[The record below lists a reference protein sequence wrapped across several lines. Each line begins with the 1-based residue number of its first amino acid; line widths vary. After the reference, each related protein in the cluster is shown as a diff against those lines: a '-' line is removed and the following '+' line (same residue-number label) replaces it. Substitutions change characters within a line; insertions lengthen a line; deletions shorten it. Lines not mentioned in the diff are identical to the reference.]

1 MSDFGGIVTFFIE
14 GDLANTRVFLEN
26 CEIFA
31 LAESPVGHPPIRTHA
46 SMPPE
51 RRTELGILD
60 QLIRLSV
67 GFEDGDD
74 LIAYLDQPLV
84 ASRE

>member
-1 MSDFGGIVTFFIE
+1 M
-14 GDLANTRVFLEN
+14 N
-26 CEIFA
+26 
-31 LAESPVGHPPIRTHA
+31 HA

-51 RRTELGILD
+51 RRTELGISD

-67 GFEDGDD
+67 GFEDADD

-84 ASRE
+84 ASHE